1 MRRYPNMPIRTL
13 FLAIALAA
21 FIAPANAQSAAQSPA
36 QSPAIQPCEA
46 TPSPAKPGAPAKAE
60 VRSGQTVIDASIPDD
75 ADLEKMLAPYS
86 GKVRALSAV
95 IAKLEQPLKKESVG
109 AGSLGNFVT
118 DGIRS
123 FAQTKL
129 DKPIALVIMN
139 AGGLRKNEIAA
150 GDLRATDI
158 FELLPFENALVAVD
172 LRGAD
177 LAKLLAAVVRDAQ
190 SGARIQY
197 KWNDQNRPEFLSG
210 KLVAEN
216 GQEQEIEPNKIY
228 TVVTIDYL
236 VKVGGGAYAVLKEAK
251 SSMPLNITLRDAIME
266 YVKAET
272 AAGRTIATRVDD
284 RYVQVGPGPK
294 SRPEEP
300 R

>member
-1 MRRYPNMPIRTL
+1 MLIRTL
-13 FLAIALAA
+13 FLALALAA
-21 FIAPANAQSAAQSPA
+21 FIAPANAQSPA
-36 QSPAIQPCEA
+36 QSTAIQPCEA
-46 TPSPAKPGAPAKAE
+46 TPSPAKPGTPVKAG
-60 VRSGQTVIDASIPDD
+60 VRSGQTGIDASIPDD
-75 ADLEKMLAPYS
+75 PGVEKMLAAYS

-95 IAKLEQPLKKESVG
+95 IAKLDQPLKKDNVG

-118 DGIRS
+118 EGIRS
-123 FAQTKL
+123 FAKTKL
-129 DKPIALVIMN
+129 NKPIALVIMN

-158 FELLPFENALVAVD
+158 FELLPFENALVAVEIT
-172 LRGAD
+172 GAD
-177 LAKLLAAVVRDAQ
+177 LLKVLPAVVRDAQ

-197 KWNDQNRPEFLSG
+197 KWNDQSRPEFLSA
-210 KLVAEN
+210 KLVGEN
-216 GQEQEIEPNKIY
+216 GQEQEIDPNKIY

-236 VKVGGGAYAVLKEAK
+236 LKVGGGAYAVFKEAK
-251 SSMPLNITLRDAIME
+251 STAPLNVTLRDAIME

-272 AAGRTIATRVDD
+272 AAGRIIRARDDD

-294 SRPEEP
+294 GKPEDP

>member
-1 MRRYPNMPIRTL
+1 MLIRTL
-13 FLAIALAA
+13 FLALALAA
-21 FIAPANAQSAAQSPA
+21 LIAPAQAQST
-36 QSPAIQPCEA
+36 AIQPCEA
-46 TPSPAKPGAPAKAE
+46 TPATAKPGGVNTPVKVG
-60 VRSGQTVIDASIPDD
+60 VRSSQTVIDASIPDD
-75 ADLEKMLAPYS
+75 PDVEKMLAPYS
-86 GKVRALSAV
+86 GRVRALSAV
-95 IAKLEQPLKKESVG
+95 IGKLDGPLEKENVG
-109 AGSLGNFVT
+109 AGTLRNFVT
-118 DGIRS
+118 DGLRS

-129 DKPIALVIMN
+129 NKPIALVIMN
-139 AGGLRKNEIAA
+139 AGGLRKNQIAA

-172 LRGAD
+172 VTGAD

-210 KLVAEN
+210 KLMGEN
-216 GQEQEIEPNKIY
+216 GQEQEIDPNKIY

-236 VKVGGGAYAVLKEAK
+236 LKVGGGAYAVLKEAK
-251 SSMPLNITLRDAIME
+251 SVAPLNITLRDAIME

-272 AAGRTIATRVDD
+272 AAGRMIRAHVDD
-284 RYVQVGPGPK
+284 RYVQVGPGSK
-294 SRPEEP
+294 GKPEDP

>member
-1 MRRYPNMPIRTL
+1 MRTHIL
-13 FLAIALAA
+13 FLALALAA
-21 FIAPANAQSAAQSPA
+21 FVAPANAQSPA
-36 QSPAIQPCEA
+36 RSTAIQPCEA
-46 TPSPAKPGAPAKAE
+46 PAKPGAPAKAG
-60 VRSGQTVIDASIPDD
+60 VRNGQTVIDASIPDD
-75 ADLEKMLAPYS
+75 PDVEKMLAPYS

-123 FAQTKL
+123 FAKTKL
-129 DKPIALVIMN
+129 KKPIALVIMN

-158 FELLPFENALVAVD
+158 FELLPFENALVAVEIT
-172 LRGAD
+172 GAN
-177 LAKLLAAVVRDAQ
+177 LLKVLPAVVRDAQ

-197 KWNDQNRPEFLSG
+197 KWNDQDRPEFLSG
-210 KLVAEN
+210 KLIGEN
-216 GQEQEIEPNKIY
+216 GREQAVDPNKIY

-236 VKVGGGAYAVLKEAK
+236 LKVGGGAYAALKEAK
-251 SSMPLNITLRDAIME
+251 STAPLNVTLRDAIMD
-266 YVKAET
+266 YVKTET
-272 AAGRTIATRVDD
+272 AAGRTIRARDD
-284 RYVQVGPGPK
+284 NRYVQVGPRPK
-294 SRPEEP
+294 GKAEDP

>member
-1 MRRYPNMPIRTL
+1 MLIRTL
-13 FLAIALAA
+13 FLALALAA
-21 FIAPANAQSAAQSPA
+21 FIAPANAQSPA
-36 QSPAIQPCEA
+36 QSTAIQPCEA
-46 TPSPAKPGAPAKAE
+46 TPSPAKPGTPVKAG
-60 VRSGQTVIDASIPDD
+60 VRSGQTGIDASIPDD
-75 ADLEKMLAPYS
+75 PDVEKMLAAYS

-95 IAKLEQPLKKESVG
+95 IAKLDQPLKKDNVG

-118 DGIRS
+118 EGIRS
-123 FAQTKL
+123 FAKTKL
-129 DKPIALVIMN
+129 NKPIALVIMN

-158 FELLPFENALVAVD
+158 FELLPFENALVAVEIT
-172 LRGAD
+172 GAD
-177 LAKLLAAVVRDAQ
+177 LLKVLPAVVRDAQ

-197 KWNDQNRPEFLSG
+197 KWNDQSRPEFLSA
-210 KLVAEN
+210 KLVGEN
-216 GQEQEIEPNKIY
+216 GQEQEIDPNKIY

-236 VKVGGGAYAVLKEAK
+236 LKVGGGAYAVFKEAK
-251 SSMPLNITLRDAIME
+251 STAPLNVTLRDAIME

-272 AAGRTIATRVDD
+272 AAGRIIRARDDD

-294 SRPEEP
+294 GKPEDP

>member
-1 MRRYPNMPIRTL
+1 MLIRTL
-13 FLAIALAA
+13 FLALALAA
-21 FIAPANAQSAAQSPA
+21 FSAPANA

-46 TPSPAKPGAPAKAE
+46 TPSPAKPGAPAKAG
-60 VRSGQTVIDASIPDD
+60 VRSGQTAIDASIPDD
-75 ADLEKMLAPYS
+75 PDVEKMLAAYS

-95 IAKLEQPLKKESVG
+95 IAKLDQPLKKESVG

-123 FAQTKL
+123 FAKTKL
-129 DKPIALVIMN
+129 NKRIALVIMN
-139 AGGLRKNEIAA
+139 AGGLRKNDIAA

-177 LAKLLAAVVRDAQ
+177 LAKLFAAVVRDAQ

-197 KWNDQNRPEFLSG
+197 KWNDQDRPEFLSG
-210 KLVAEN
+210 KLVNEN

-236 VKVGGGAYAVLKEAK
+236 VKVGGGAYAVLKEAQ
-251 SSMPLNITLRDAIME
+251 SNVPLNVTLRDAIME

-272 AAGRTIATRVDD
+272 AAGRTIRARVDD

-294 SRPEEP
+294 RTEEP

>member
-1 MRRYPNMPIRTL
+1 MLIRTL
-13 FLAIALAA
+13 FLVIALAA
-21 FIAPANAQSAAQSPA
+21 FIAPANAQSPA

-46 TPSPAKPGAPAKAE
+46 TPSPAKPGAPAKAG

-75 ADLEKMLAPYS
+75 PDVEKMLAPYS
-86 GKVRALSAV
+86 GKVRAVSAV
-95 IAKLEQPLKKESVG
+95 IAKLDQPLKKESVG

-123 FAQTKL
+123 FAKTKL
-129 DKPIALVIMN
+129 NKPITLVIMN

-158 FELLPFENALVAVD
+158 FELLPFENALVAVEIT
-172 LRGAD
+172 GAD
-177 LAKLLAAVVRDAQ
+177 LLKVLPAVVRDAQ

-197 KWNDQNRPEFLSG
+197 KWNDQDRPEFLSG
-210 KLVAEN
+210 KLIGEN
-216 GQEQEIEPNKIY
+216 GQEQEIDPNKLY

-236 VKVGGGAYAVLKEAK
+236 LKVAGGAYAVLKEAK
-251 SSMPLNITLRDAIME
+251 SSTPLNITLRDAIME
-266 YVKAET
+266 YAKTET
-272 AAGRTIATRVDD
+272 AAGRIIRTRDD
-284 RYVQVGPGPK
+284 GRYVQVGPGPK
-294 SRPEEP
+294 GKPENP